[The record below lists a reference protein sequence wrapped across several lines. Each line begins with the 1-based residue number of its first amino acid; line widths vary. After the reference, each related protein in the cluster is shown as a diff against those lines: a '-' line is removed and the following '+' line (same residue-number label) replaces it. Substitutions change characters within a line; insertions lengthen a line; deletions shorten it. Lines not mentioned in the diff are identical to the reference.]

1 MNDFNFYGD
10 KLRLARFLKGYTQQQ
25 LGDAITASRQFVH
38 QMESGLKQP
47 AEDVLNVLS
56 EVLDV
61 RNNFF
66 YTALVND
73 VKSEQCHFRKRKT
86 TPVNLSNR
94 VLAYGTI
101 FEKLIDF
108 IHEYIELPTINFP
121 SIPHNSEQ
129 YSNFEIELAVEAC
142 RKEWELG
149 INTPISNITRV
160 LENVGVVIT
169 EFQGVSEKVDALSFN
184 RKYPILIRN
193 GEKGSSCRIRFDLA
207 HECGHLVLHNGV
219 ETGDRVTESEADKF
233 ASAFLFPRVA
243 FIKEFPDFKGR
254 NLNWNVIYNLK
265 VRWGMSVKALL
276 YRAHQLNLI
285 TAQQYRSANVRLNK
299 TKQTKSEKLDESVL
313 KEEPEMLIKALN
325 IINSEI
331 GISFEQISKS
341 LDISPNML
349 SIITGIPFEETSLSN
364 IIPMK
369 RSFLS

>member
-1 MNDFNFYGD
+1 MNRLIFYGD

-38 QMESGLKQP
+38 QMENGLKRP
-47 AEDVLNVLS
+47 ADDVLNVLC

-61 RNNFF
+61 RRNFF
-66 YTALVND
+66 YSPLVND

-86 TPVNLSNR
+86 TPINLSNR

-121 SIPHNSEQ
+121 NIPHNAEQ
-129 YSNFEIELAVEAC
+129 YSNNEIELAVEAC
-142 RKEWELG
+142 KKEWKLG
-149 INTPISNITRV
+149 IDTPISNITRV
-160 LENVGVVIT
+160 LENVGIVIT

-193 GEKGSSCRIRFDLA
+193 GEKDSSCSIRFDLA
-207 HECGHLVLHNGV
+207 HECGHLVLHNGI
-219 ETGDRVTESEADKF
+219 ETGDKQTESEADKF

-254 NLNWNVIYNLK
+254 NLNWDVIYTLK
-265 VRWGMSVKALL
+265 IRWGMSVRALL
-276 YRAHQLNLI
+276 YRAYHLNLI

-299 TKQTKSEKLDESVL
+299 TKQIKSEKLDEKVL
-313 KEEPEMLIKALN
+313 KEEPELLLNALN
-325 IINSEI
+325 IINHDI
-331 GISFEQISKS
+331 GISFDQVSKS
-341 LDISPNML
+341 LDISSNML
-349 SIITGIPFEETSLSN
+349 SIMTGIPYELNSYNNRLK
-364 IIPMK
+364 I
-369 RSFLS
+369 